1 MDIIFNIIIFLFA
14 IFILVLVHE
23 FGHFWTARRLGIK
36 VERFSIGFGK
46 PIWRHLGKDGV
57 EYVISPILL
66 GGYVRLNDESYNQKP
81 VWRRI
86 LVMLAG
92 VTGNVI
98 LAILLFWLMFTIG
111 IKSPKP
117 IIGQIIP
124 NSIAYRA
131 GLKPGSEIRNI
142 DKYIVYNWQNVAIA
156 IISRLG
162 DKGYLVINSYNLDLS
177 NWVVD
182 KLNPDPILSLGIKPY
197 HPFIP
202 PIINK
207 VEKNSPAEKIGL
219 QPRDR
224 ILAINGKEIKD
235 WLDFIKYVQ
244 KRPHKKLNLTIQRAN
259 KPIELSGITG
269 SKLGRGWKKIGYL
282 GVGSLPV
289 KWPPDKI
296 REQNYSVFNALPVA
310 LKQTH
315 QLLNFNVVV
324 LTKLITGKISIHVLG
339 GPITIFSASET
350 AFKQGLMAYIG
361 FLALLS
367 IMLAFINILPI
378 PGLDGGNCLFL
389 LIEAFIRRPISPI
402 IQGFVLRLGM
412 IVLAILIFIAL
423 GNDLLRIFT

>member
-23 FGHFWTARRLGIK
+23 FGHFWTARRLGIT

-57 EYVISPILL
+57 EYVIAPVLL

-92 VTGNVI
+92 VTGNII

-111 IKSPKP
+111 VKSPKP
-117 IIGQIIP
+117 IIGQVVP
-124 NSIAYRA
+124 NSIAYHA
-131 GLKPGSEIRNI
+131 GLQSGTEIRTI
-142 DKYIVYNWQNVAIA
+142 DKYNVYNWQNVAMA
-156 IISRLG
+156 IITRLG
-162 DKGYLVINSYNLDLS
+162 DKDYLVINNYNLNLS
-177 NWVVD
+177 TWVVD
-182 KLNPDPILSLGIKPY
+182 KLNPDPILSLGIEPY
-197 HPFIP
+197 HPFIS

-207 VEKNSPAEKIGL
+207 VEKNSPAAKIGL
-219 QPRDR
+219 QPEDR
-224 ILAINGKEIKD
+224 ILAINGQAIKD
-235 WLDFIKYVQ
+235 WLEFIEYVQ
-244 KRPHKKLNLTIQRAN
+244 KRPNKKLNLTIQRAN

-296 REQNYSVFNALPVA
+296 REQNYSVFNAFPVA

-389 LIEAFIRRPISPI
+389 LVEAIIRRPISPV
-402 IQGFVLRLGM
+402 IQGVVLRFGM
-412 IVLAILIFIAL
+412 IMLAILIFIAL